1 LQQGKFI
8 KIKFKFK
15 KMKLKNLLPTK
26 KKTQTDSSLDQA
38 SQAQASNIKKSK
50 TISLKLAIIS
60 SLCFAVL
67 FSGLSLLASWAIIN
81 NHLSSKNNVKQRQEI
96 ISSEGDIFNRIASEV
111 GKSVVS
117 IVTTESTG
125 SSAAGTGVVIN
136 NKGLILTNKH
146 VIPSSTTQ
154 IEVVDHTNTKHSAK
168 VLGRDPNNDIAFV
181 EVADLPET
189 VPAATL
195 ADSSQVK
202 VGDKVLAIG
211 NALGEFQ
218 NTVTSGIVSGIGR
231 PIEVSDQNSQNYE
244 SLFNLIQTDA
254 AINPGN
260 SGGPLVNLSG
270 EVIGINTAIVQDAQS
285 LGFSIPIND
294 AKGLIS
300 QVEQNGN
307 LGSRAYLGV
316 RYLNLTSAIAQSLNL
331 QISEG
336 ALIYDSRGNPIETN
350 SPASQAGLK
359 QYDVITSIG
368 GNPIN
373 QTSSLSSTLAKFKPN
388 QDVELTIYRRGTS
401 Y

>member
-1 LQQGKFI
+1 
-8 KIKFKFK
+8 
-15 KMKLKNLLPTK
+15 MKLKNLLATK
-26 KKTQTDSSLDQA
+26 KKPQTGLSLDQA
-38 SQAQASNIKKSK
+38 NQSQSLSIKKDKK
-50 TISLKLAIIS
+50 TISLRLAIIS

-81 NHLSSKNNVKQRQEI
+81 SHLSSKNNVKQRQEI

-136 NKGLILTNKH
+136 DKGLILTNKH

-181 EVADLPET
+181 EVADLPGT

-231 PIEVSDQNSQNYE
+231 PIEISDQNSQNFE

-336 ALIYDSRGNPIETN
+336 ALIYDSRGNPIEAN

-388 QDVELTIYRRGTS
+388 QEVELTIYRGSSTQEIKVTLGS
-401 Y
+401 TPNN